1 MDNKNNILLI
11 SDDENFSKVLKSKLI
26 FLRDNDF
33 ILLSDYQD
41 AVNTFELSNPEIVL
55 VHENQSADVT
65 FDLIKKLRINK
76 NLCIVLIANAYNK
89 DVILTA
95 YDLGIDDFVISS
107 DDDFE
112 FVIRIVNNIKH
123 NSVKIAAL
131 RNSKIL
137 EQLNVIDDLTGLYNY
152 AYAKQAIE
160 NEIDDNLIDDGY
172 FVVLGPSDESKNI
185 FSSEKMAKAIK
196 ASIRY
201 SDIAVLGK
209 GAKFYLLLPKTS
221 LNGAITVINKIEENY
236 GNEFKLCAGICS
248 IAHKT
253 FEEMEASAL
262 QAVSEASSTGVQYI
276 AAEEK
281 GDSLA
286 DWLGDEYEHP
296 KNYKLF
302 RQIFNTKMEKVI
314 TPVFYR
320 LQKAWEEKLFETEI
334 EQYTGSEQCVFHL
347 KNKNRNST
355 LRIVYPGFA
364 KIMIYIVHDGLDSP
378 ENKEIQ
384 LSLTKISQKE
394 LINIVEDFI
403 KEFKY
408 TCV

>member
-65 FDLIKKLRINK
+65 FDLIKKMRINK

-112 FVIRIVNNIKH
+112 FIIRIVNNIKH

-394 LINIVEDFI
+394 LISIVEDFI

>member
-1 MDNKNNILLI
+1 
-11 SDDENFSKVLKSKLI
+11 
-26 FLRDNDF
+26 
-33 ILLSDYQD
+33 
-41 AVNTFELSNPEIVL
+41 
-55 VHENQSADVT
+55 
-65 FDLIKKLRINK
+65 
-76 NLCIVLIANAYNK
+76 
-89 DVILTA
+89 
-95 YDLGIDDFVISS
+95 
-107 DDDFE
+107 
-112 FVIRIVNNIKH
+112 
-123 NSVKIAAL
+123 
-131 RNSKIL
+131 
-137 EQLNVIDDLTGLYNY
+137 
-152 AYAKQAIE
+152 
-160 NEIDDNLIDDGY
+160 
-172 FVVLGPSDESKNI
+172 
-185 FSSEKMAKAIK
+185 
-196 ASIRY
+196 
-201 SDIAVLGK
+201 
-209 GAKFYLLLPKTS
+209 
-221 LNGAITVINKIEENY
+221 
-236 GNEFKLCAGICS
+236 
-248 IAHKT
+248 
-253 FEEMEASAL
+253 MEASAL